1 MIELR
6 FQPVVS
12 LPVVLAVTG
21 ILLGLLFVGPRHVSL
36 LKRQWAALVG
46 LRLMVVLLM
55 LFALMRPSL
64 VYTKVEPVRASL
76 VLLVDGS
83 RSMQVADSLGDKPRW
98 DALRLL
104 LEASAKDL
112 ATLGTKWDVTA
123 YQFDNETKKLELQ
136 EGRLE
141 LAAEPEGEE
150 SAIGAAMNDALDRET
165 SRRVLAALL
174 LSDGAQR
181 ATPPRD
187 VPPQVA
193 ARRLAAEN
201 VPLYTFT
208 FGKSGGRERA
218 DLAVGDLVT
227 NETIF
232 SEAPTEVRARLTA
245 EGYANQRVKAQLLWE
260 KAPSP
265 NPLPKGEGSQ
275 PEMEAVDTIQ
285 IDTGVT
291 GGTTPIALRHTPR
304 TPGEY
309 KVTVRVEPREG
320 ELITTNNEASTF
332 VTVRPGGI
340 NVLYLVGAQRIGGGP
355 GPEQRFVRASL
366 AESPDIVL
374 TRRLVDYEPPGADI
388 TDLIGADVRRGAP
401 DPAAAGRPSVGRGA
415 GSGDPRTTHAGGPR
429 TSSPLPDVVILDNVD
444 IQGLNTASW
453 QVIAQRVQR
462 GMGLIMVGGHH
473 SFGPG
478 GFRNTPLADVLPI
491 NIGPAQRQEFGE
503 PVRPDVQVAGPLH
516 MRPTVPLGVRHPV
529 MQLEGTGDGGQGTG
543 RAEGGNAWAQLPP
556 LDGANR
562 IERSELKPNALVLAE
577 ADDPRKHPLLVAGQ
591 SGEGRVLAFA
601 GDSTWRWQMAGFGEA
616 HRRFWRQCVLWLAKK
631 DEQTEG
637 RVWVKLAGR
646 RVARGTRLEFQLGAD
661 SPQGEPI
668 AAAEFD
674 VAVESPD
681 GKAEQVRPAKT
692 ADGWSATFRGTTK
705 PGDYRIVVRA
715 KDGAAELGK
724 AEARFLVPMQDVELD
739 RPAAEPT
746 LMAQLAELTK
756 PAGGAALAAEE
767 LPDLLKRLAAKPP
780 ELKEE
785 VIAKVTY
792 WDTWPFFLIFV
803 GLLGGEWYLR
813 KRWGLV

>member
-1 MIELR
+1 
-6 FQPVVS
+6 
-12 LPVVLAVTG
+12 
-21 ILLGLLFVGPRHVSL
+21 
-36 LKRQWAALVG
+36 
-46 LRLMVVLLM
+46 
-55 LFALMRPSL
+55 
-64 VYTKVEPVRASL
+64 
-76 VLLVDGS
+76 
-83 RSMQVADSLGDKPRW
+83 MQVADSLGDKSRW

-104 LEASAKDL
+104 VDASAKDL
-112 ATLGTKWDVTA
+112 ATLATKWDVTA

-136 EGRLE
+136 EGRLD

-165 SRRVLAALL
+165 SKRVLAALL

-187 VPPQVA
+187 VPPQLA

-208 FGKSGGRERA
+208 FGKSGGSERA

-260 KAPSP
+260 KAPSR
-265 NPLPKGEGSQ
+265 NPLPKGEGSK
-275 PEMEAVDTIQ
+275 PAMEVVDTVQ

-291 GGTTPIALRHTPR
+291 GGATPIALRHTPR

-340 NVLYLVGAQRIGGGP
+340 NVLYLVGAQRVGGGP

-366 AESPDIVL
+366 AESPDIVV
-374 TRRLVDYEPPGADI
+374 TRRLVNYEPLGADI
-388 TDLIGADVRRGAP
+388 TDLIGKGA
-401 DPAAAGRPSVGRGA
+401 
-415 GSGDPRTTHAGGPR
+415 TAGGPQ
-429 TSSPLPDVVILDNVD
+429 TSTPRPDVVILENVD
-444 IQGLNTASW
+444 IRGLSAASW
-453 QVIAQRVQR
+453 QAIADRVQR
-462 GMGLIMVGGHH
+462 GMGLVMVGGHH

-478 GFRNTPLADVLPI
+478 GFRNSPLADVLPI

-503 PVRPDVQVAGPLH
+503 PVRQDVQLAGPLH

-529 MQLEGTGDGGQGTG
+529 MVLEGTGDGEQGTG
-543 RAEGGNAWAQLPP
+543 KAEGSSVWTQLPP

-562 IERSELKPNALVLAE
+562 IERGELKPNAQVLAE
-577 ADDPRKHPLLVAGQ
+577 ADDPQKHPLLVAGQ

-601 GDSTWRWQMAGFGEA
+601 GDSTWRWQMGGFGEA

-637 RVWVKLAGR
+637 CVWVKLAGR
-646 RVARGTRLEFQLGAD
+646 RVARGTKLEFQLGAD

-668 AAAEFD
+668 AAAQFD
-674 VAVESPD
+674 VSIETPD
-681 GKAEQVRPAKT
+681 GRTEQVRPTRGAVSPT
-692 ADGWSATFRGTTK
+692 LPSETRRDSPTWSATFRDTTK
-705 PGDYRIVVRA
+705 PGDYRIVVKA
-715 KDGAAELGK
+715 KDGAAELGT
-724 AEARFLVPMQDVELD
+724 AEARFVVPTQDVELD
-739 RPAAEPT
+739 RPAAEPS
-746 LMAQLAELTK
+746 LMAQLAEMTK
-756 PAGGAALAAEE
+756 PAGGAAMAAEE